1 MIGTKEV
8 YDIFD
13 FIYPVGI
20 IIELTVETN
29 PKELFGIGTWE
40 PYMPGR
46 VLVGAGA
53 ADSGTVYEAGTIG
66 GEETHTLTVDGMPS
80 HTHTPVISSGANVIQ
95 EFKLNND
102 WDGDGSYTYPAFD
115 ISGNM
120 QSYTVRL
127 STEGGNQPHNNM
139 QPYGVI
145 YRWKRVS

>member
-20 IIELTVETN
+20 IIELTVNTN

-46 VLVGAGA
+46 VLVGAGT

-102 WDGDGSYTYPAFD
+102 WDGMAQIHT
-115 ISGNM
+115 
-120 QSYTVRL
+120 QL
-127 STEGGNQPHNNM
+127 SILAAICSLTPLDFQLKAATSLITICSHTAQFIVGRG
-139 QPYGVI
+139 
-145 YRWKRVS
+145 